1 MDLLNPVVVPDE
13 TSRDAG
19 FVAPVV
25 IARDVWDDCVH
36 WPDTRP
42 RDAGRCVDDRLN
54 IMLSVAWEV
63 VRRAGGLNGG
73 FEAAPFAVRRF
84 PVDGPLAMERV
95 KLLATL
101 TDEGVVITRPA
112 GTGRP

>member
-25 IARDVWDDCVH
+25 IARDVWDDCVA

-42 RDAGRCVDDRLN
+42 RDAGRCVEDRLT
-54 IMLSVAWEV
+54 IMLTIAWKV
-63 VRRAGGLNGG
+63 VHRAGGLAGA
-73 FEAAPFAVRRF
+73 FEPTRFSVPRF
-84 PVDGPLAMERV
+84 PVDGPQTLMRV
-95 KLLATL
+95 PLVVSL

-112 GTGRP
+112 GGGAR